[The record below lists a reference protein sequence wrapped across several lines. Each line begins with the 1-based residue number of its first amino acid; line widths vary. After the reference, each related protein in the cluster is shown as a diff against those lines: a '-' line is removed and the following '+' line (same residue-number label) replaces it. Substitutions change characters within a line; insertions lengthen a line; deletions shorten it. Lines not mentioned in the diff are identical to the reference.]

1 MAEFSQDQE
10 FAALFEA
17 SVKTKKYERGQ
28 TISGLIVAI
37 GPEVA
42 FIDVGGKG
50 EASISVE
57 ELKDE
62 DGDIEV
68 NVGDRINAVVVST
81 QGGLTL
87 SRRMAL
93 GAASV
98 GQLEEAWR
106 AGLPVDGKVTGVI
119 KGGYEVSI
127 ARQRAFCPFSQI
139 DTVRHADESVHVGRV
154 YAFRI
159 MEFKEGG
166 RNILVSR
173 RALLEAEQ
181 AVKAEEVRKSV
192 VVDAV
197 MKGRVVSVRDFG
209 AFVDLGAGVQGLLHV
224 SEMGWT
230 RVANAAEVVA
240 PGDEVT
246 VKVLRVDQGTGQIAL
261 GMKQL
266 LADPWSTVQATYA
279 VGQVYQGRVTRI
291 SDFGA
296 FVELAPGIEG
306 LAHASTFAPTGR
318 SGGWK
323 ATVPVGTTAA
333 FEILSIELD
342 KKRIGLAKLDDGT
355 SRATAAAESASQPV
369 AAAPV
374 AAARG
379 AIVPG
384 ARLTGKIDRHES
396 FGVFVFLAP
405 GIVGLMPVSE
415 TGTERGVDLKKAFP
429 VGSDLEV
436 IVLEADPK
444 GRRIRV
450 SRKAVFAADEA
461 AEVRAYAER
470 EDAAQSES
478 FRGSLAD
485 QLRNALKR

>member
-1 MAEFSQDQE
+1 MTEHEED

-17 SVKTKKYERGQ
+17 SVKTRKYEKGQ

-42 FIDVGGKG
+42 FVDVGGKG
-50 EASISVE
+50 EAAISVE

-68 NVGDRINAVVVST
+68 NVGDRISAVVVST

-93 GAASV
+93 GAASA
-98 GQLEEAWR
+98 GQLEEAYR
-106 AGLPVDGKVTGVI
+106 TGMAVEGKVTGVI
-119 KGGYEVSI
+119 KGGFEVSI

-139 DTVRHADESVHVGRV
+139 DTIRHADESVHVGRV

-159 MEFKEGG
+159 TEFKEGG
-166 RNILVSR
+166 RNLVVSR

-197 MKGRVVSVRDFG
+197 LKGRVVSVRDFG

-246 VKVLRVDQGTGQIAL
+246 VKVLRVDPGTGQIAL

-266 LADPWSTVQATYA
+266 LDDPWSTVPATYA
-279 VGQVYQGRVTRI
+279 VGQVHQGRVTRLT
-291 SDFGA
+291 DFGA

-306 LAHASTFAPTGR
+306 LAHASTFPPTGR
-318 SGGWK
+318 PGGWK
-323 ATVPVGTTAA
+323 APTTVGTTAA

-342 KKRIGLAKLDDGT
+342 KKRIGLAKVEDGT
-355 SRATAAAESASQPV
+355 SRATAAAESAASASTPT
-369 AAAPV
+369 PSSSS
-374 AAARG
+374 RS

-396 FGVFVFLAP
+396 FGVFVYLAP
-405 GIVGLMPVSE
+405 GAVGLMPMSE
-415 TGTERGVDLKKAFP
+415 TGTDRGVDLKKAFP

-450 SRKAVFAADEA
+450 SRKAVSAADEA
-461 AEVRAYAER
+461 AEVRDYAER
-470 EDAAQSES
+470 EQAAQSES